1 MGKRVGESQEAGYD
15 RRKMEAMLR
24 DEVARWRLMIEQ
36 SRDGIVIL
44 GGNGAVVESNRKYAE
59 MLGYSMEE
67 MHNLHVWDWD
77 TNFSKDQLVQM
88 ITTVDDSGD
97 HFETQQKRKDGQTI
111 IIEVSTNG
119 IVYHG
124 QKLIFCVC
132 RDVTERKK
140 TEEER
145 ERLIK
150 HLQEALAEV
159 KDLRSILPICS
170 FCKKVRDDKGYWEQV
185 ESYISKHTH
194 VDLSH
199 GICPECMDKYYP
211 EINFEKSSPAN
222 DSDG

>member
-77 TNFSKDQLVQM
+77 TNFSKNQLVQM

-111 IIEVSTNG
+111 IVEVSTNG

-185 ESYISKHTH
+185 ESYISKHAH

-211 EINFEKSSPAN
+211 DINFEKSSPAN